1 MRSANAGA
9 NAVRGASRSHDVDI
23 CPLDRRGNKV
33 HNISPVKNLD
43 TEFCRN
49 VKSARRE
56 AGLTQSALAAEIG
69 CKQSA
74 LSMFEQGDGTKLS
87 DAVIEKLAKKFNL
100 SVGNKDSKEGSVSN
114 FQLSTLNFKL
124 SSRGFCPNPSCP
136 TNKEYFVEEVRLFLP
151 DHEAADPVG
160 GKYCAMCG
168 ELLERRCPSCGA
180 AVHAGAICSLCGQPY
195 VVAAK

>member
-1 MRSANAGA
+1 M
-9 NAVRGASRSHDVDI
+9 
-23 CPLDRRGNKV
+23 
-33 HNISPVKNLD
+33 KNLNP
-43 TEFCRN
+43 EFCKS

-56 AGLTQSALAAEIG
+56 AGLTQGQLAAEVG

-74 LSMFEQGDGTKLS
+74 LSMFEQGDGTKLN
-87 DAVIEKLAKKFNL
+87 DEVIEKLAKKFNL
-100 SVGNKDSKEGSVSN
+100 SFGNQDSKEGSVSN

-151 DHEAADPVG
+151 DREAADPVG

>member
-33 HNISPVKNLD
+33 HNIFPVKNLD

-100 SVGNKDSKEGSVSN
+100 SVGSH
-114 FQLSTLNFKL
+114 
-124 SSRGFCPNPSCP
+124 SRGFCPNPSCP

-151 DHEAADPVG
+151 DREAADPVG